1 MVRYRYWKLTSDEV
15 KKLTHNPD
23 KILNWEI
30 KGVRKPESDAMF
42 IGIFLYRNG
51 TPYDYDMING
61 IVYYHNN
68 IDRNELPNITKLL
81 KKRFG
86 GEEIEK
92 GDRIFLKNSK
102 EIYTGKEI
110 GELAEVC
117 DAEFNT
123 ESVIS
128 IELTDATQDELKEW
142 GYPDS
147 KLLPIPSK

>member
-1 MVRYRYWKLTSDEV
+1 MTRFRYWKLTGDEV

-30 KGVRKPESDAMF
+30 KSIRKPENDAKF
-42 IGIFLYRNG
+42 IGVFLYRNG
-51 TPYDYDMING
+51 TPYDYEAVNG

-68 IDRNELPNITKLL
+68 IDRNELPSITKFL

-92 GDRIFLKNSK
+92 GERIFLKNSK

-110 GELAEVC
+110 GELAEEW
-117 DAEFNT
+117 DAKFNT

-128 IELTDATQDELKEW
+128 IELSDVTQNDLKEW

-147 KLLPIPSK
+147 KLLPIPGK